1 MFYKLPAARVK
12 PKLRFKKSKTNA
24 KQGAKFAKKKENNQI
39 QKLKKLAGRERKR
52 ERQSKDQQ
60 LGYTSNGRFLF
71 FNGLTTPAE
80 FIYPEIGKEH
90 FLA

>member
-1 MFYKLPAARVK
+1 MPSNGPNL
-12 PKLRFKKSKTNA
+12 
-24 KQGAKFAKKKENNQI
+24 QKKKENNQI

-60 LGYTSNGRFLF
+60 LGYTSDGRFLF

-80 FIYPEIGKEH
+80 FIYPEIGQEH
-90 FLA
+90 FLAK